1 MLNRRHIRIKVM
13 QIAYAFDGNESDD
26 LKVQERFLM
35 KSMNSMYDLYL
46 LLLTLLFEVQKKSE
60 DYIQKSQKKHL
71 ATTED
76 KNPNKKFVNNEVIA
90 LIKNNDAIKQLL
102 ENRKL
107 NNWQTDDEYVEIL
120 FRELINSELYKS
132 YMSSRVSTFHED
144 KEFVIDFFREIIAP
158 NEKLHDYLEDKNIT
172 WMDDL
177 AVVNTAIVKLLR
189 KVRPSIPDAFFT
201 PQLIRDKEDE
211 EFAVELLTKTILNTT
226 KFSKEVDE
234 KTKNWDKDR
243 IANIDFV
250 LLRMAICEFQKFPSI
265 PVKVTINEYL
275 EIAKEYSTPK
285 SSVFIN
291 GVLDKLVKEYD
302 ANGTLNKAGRGL
314 M

>member
-1 MLNRRHIRIKVM
+1 M

-26 LKVQERFLM
+26 LKVQERFLK

-46 LLLTLLFEVQKKSE
+46 LMLTLLVEVQKKSDE
-60 DYIQKSQKKHL
+60 YIQKSQKKHL
-71 ATTED
+71 ATAED
-76 KNPNKKFVNNEVIA
+76 KNPNRKFVNNEVIL
-90 LIKNNDAIKQLL
+90 LIKNNEAINQLL

-107 NNWQTDDEYVEIL
+107 NNWKVDDEYVEIL
-120 FRELINSELYKS
+120 FRELLNSELYKG
-132 YMSSRVSTFHED
+132 YMSSRLSTFQED
-144 KEFVIDFFREIIAP
+144 KEFAIDFFREIVAP

-172 WMDDL
+172 WLDDL

-189 KVRPSIPDAFFT
+189 KVKPTISDSFFT
-201 PQLIRDKEDE
+201 PQLIKDKEDE

-226 KFSKEVDE
+226 VYTKEVDE
-234 KTKNWDKDR
+234 RTKNWDKDR

-250 LLRMAICEFQKFPSI
+250 LLRMAICEFLKFPSI

-291 GVLDKLVKEYD
+291 GILDKLVKEYETK
-302 ANGTLNKAGRGL
+302 GTLNKAGRGL